1 MSSDP
6 TLYGRSFGAEEN
18 INGGC
23 HWSCALN
30 LRHGEE
36 RLIHINKNH
45 VCFSLIDHQLK
56 KSIIVL
62 FCLPSGKNAYSF
74 SAELYV
80 NKFMKISWLSEVG
93 LTLFLILKSNVLQ

>member
-1 MSSDP
+1 M
-6 TLYGRSFGAEEN
+6 GRSFGAEEN

-23 HWSCALN
+23 HWSWALN

-36 RLIHINKNH
+36 RPIHINKHH

-56 KSIIVL
+56 KMSL
-62 FCLPSGKNAYSF
+62 FYCVSPRGKNAYLF

-80 NKFMKISWLSEVG
+80 NKFLKISWLSEVG
-93 LTLFLILKSNVLQ
+93 LTVFLIFKSNVLQ